1 MNLNPLIQKNLLE
14 HKEIFNQLSK
24 LYKNNN
30 LPNKILL
37 SGEKGI
43 GKSTLAYHL
52 INSILSENE
61 EQPYDFENNKINYQ
75 NKSYKLLQNKSNPN
89 FYLID
94 VSEDK
99 KNIDINQIRILILNL
114 NKTSFNQKKRF
125 VLIDNIEL
133 LNVNS
138 INALLKILEEPN
150 ENINF
155 ILINNNKKVLPTL
168 KSRCLNF
175 KVLLTKDQSIKVI
188 NQLLKDDISNVVN
201 NELFDNYVT
210 PGKLLKIIKLS
221 KEYDIDLINFDLKT
235 ILKTIIRDKI
245 YKKDKSLIEI
255 VYSFIELYFRTNIST
270 ENVNLIKSYRYFL
283 EKINNNKIYKK
294 DKSIIEIIY
303 SFIELYFRNNI
314 SSKNI
319 SLLKSY
325 HYFLKKINNTKIF
338 NLDEETLLMEFE
350 DKILDG

>member
-1 MNLNPLIQKNLLE
+1 MNLNPLTQINLFE
-14 HKEIFNQLSK
+14 HKEVFNQLYKLSK
-24 LYKNNN
+24 NDT

-52 INSILSENE
+52 INFELSKNE
-61 EQPYDFENNKINYQ
+61 EHPYDYENNKINPD
-75 NKSYKLLQNKSNPN
+75 NKSYKLILNKSNPN

-94 VSEDK
+94 VLEEK
-99 KNIDINQIRILILNL
+99 KKIDINQIRELIINL
-114 NKTSFNQKKRF
+114 NKSSFNNKKRF

-133 LNVNS
+133 LNLNS

-155 ILINNNKKVLPTL
+155 ILINNNKRVLPTL

-175 KVLLTKDQSIKVI
+175 KVFLTKDQSIRIV
-188 NQLLKDDISNVVN
+188 NQLLNDDINTIIN
-201 NELFDNYVT
+201 NKLFDYYTT
-210 PGKLLKIIKLS
+210 PGKLFKLIKLS
-221 KEYDIDLINFDLKT
+221 EEYHLDLVNFDLNT
-235 ILKTIIRDKI
+235 TLTTIIK
-245 YKKDKSLIEI
+245 
-255 VYSFIELYFRTNIST
+255 
-270 ENVNLIKSYRYFL
+270 
-283 EKINNNKIYKK
+283 NKIYKK

-319 SLLKSY
+319 NLLKSY
-325 HYFLKKINNTKIF
+325 HYFLEKINNTRTY
-338 NLDEETLLMEFE
+338 NLDEETLFMEFE
-350 DKILDG
+350 DKILNG

>member
-1 MNLNPLIQKNLLE
+1 MNLNPLTQINLFE
-14 HKEIFNQLSK
+14 HKEVFNQLYKLSK
-24 LYKNNN
+24 NDT

-52 INSILSENE
+52 INLVLSENE
-61 EQPYDFENNKINYQ
+61 EHPYDFEKNKINPD
-75 NKSYKLLQNKSNPN
+75 NKSYKLILNKSNPN

-94 VSEDK
+94 VLEEK
-99 KNIDINQIRILILNL
+99 KNIDINQIRELIINL
-114 NKTSFNQKKRF
+114 NKSSFNNKKRF

-133 LNVNS
+133 LNLNS

-155 ILINNNKKVLPTL
+155 ILINNNKRVLPTL

-175 KVLLTKDQSIKVI
+175 KVFLTKDQSIRIV
-188 NQLLKDDISNVVN
+188 NQLLKDDINTIIN
-201 NELFDNYVT
+201 NNLFDYYAT
-210 PGKLLKIIKLS
+210 PGKLLKLIKLS
-221 KEYDIDLINFDLKT
+221 EEYDLDLVNFDLNT
-235 ILKTIIRDKI
+235 ILKTII
-245 YKKDKSLIEI
+245 KD
-255 VYSFIELYFRTNIST
+255 
-270 ENVNLIKSYRYFL
+270 
-283 EKINNNKIYKK
+283 KIYKK

-319 SLLKSY
+319 NLLKSY
-325 HYFLKKINNTKIF
+325 HYFLEKINNTRTY
-338 NLDEETLLMEFE
+338 NLDEETLFMEFE
-350 DKILDG
+350 DKILNG

>member
-1 MNLNPLIQKNLLE
+1 MNLNPLTQINLFE
-14 HKEIFNQLSK
+14 HKEVFNQLYKLSK
-24 LYKNNN
+24 NDT

-52 INSILSENE
+52 INLVLSENE
-61 EQPYDFENNKINYQ
+61 EHPYDFENNKINPD
-75 NKSYKLLQNKSNPN
+75 NKSYKLILNKSNPN

-94 VSEDK
+94 VLEEK
-99 KNIDINQIRILILNL
+99 KNIDINQIRELIINL
-114 NKTSFNQKKRF
+114 NKSSFNNKKRF

-133 LNVNS
+133 LNLNS

-155 ILINNNKKVLPTL
+155 ILINNNKRVLPTL

-175 KVLLTKDQSIKVI
+175 KVFLTKDQSIRIV
-188 NQLLKDDISNVVN
+188 NQLLNDDINTIIN
-201 NELFDNYVT
+201 NKLFDYYAT
-210 PGKLLKIIKLS
+210 PGKLFKLIKLS
-221 KEYDIDLINFDLKT
+221 EEYDLDLVNFDLNT
-235 ILKTIIRDKI
+235 ILKTII
-245 YKKDKSLIEI
+245 KD
-255 VYSFIELYFRTNIST
+255 
-270 ENVNLIKSYRYFL
+270 
-283 EKINNNKIYKK
+283 KIYKK

-319 SLLKSY
+319 NLLKSY
-325 HYFLKKINNTKIF
+325 HYFLEKINNTKTY
-338 NLDEETLLMEFE
+338 NLDEETLFMEFE
-350 DKILDG
+350 DKILNG